1 MLGAAEGSGLRSQGA
16 VPGRM
21 RGYMKEK
28 VRKWSIRYKVLIP
41 SSILVFIMCVIMGL
55 NAYYRVEMGMIALG
69 VEQAQMAAAMAAA
82 AVDGDM
88 LNEIREGA
96 EGSEA
101 YESTLSA
108 LREIQQICGIK
119 FLYTLYSDDKV
130 SVHFGVDTD
139 QSGGH
144 AAAGKLFEESYAE
157 LSDVFGGEEYVQDYI
172 DITDDGILIS
182 AYLPIYGNDGSVTG
196 VLGCDYDASYVEDRI
211 VGARSSIMQLTVIC
225 IVLSAIL
232 LNVIVGRIVK
242 GLRKVNGKIYELV
255 NNEGDL
261 TQKLDITSGDE
272 LELIAGNVNSMLD
285 YIRRI
290 MLNISEDSKQLG
302 ISAVSVADS
311 LTQARDSI
319 SDVSATME
327 EMSAAMEETSASLY
341 QVNESVANI
350 NNTVGNIATKAS
362 QESGNSDA
370 TLLRVQEIHAK
381 AQSDKEKAG
390 GLAADMS
397 QKVNEKI
404 QQSKAVEQID
414 ALTAEIINITDE
426 TSLLALNA
434 SIEAARAGE
443 AGRGFAVVASE
454 IGSLAANSA
463 KAAAEIQNVSQEV
476 ITAVNELAQEAGRM
490 IQFMD
495 ETAMA
500 GYEML
505 LENSRNYQDDVS
517 HLSNVMRDFAGDS
530 EELRQNLDSIKEAV
544 ESVNIAVEE
553 SAKGVVNV
561 TEVSSDLTQ
570 SMEKIN
576 EEADANKEIAEQL
589 GVEVGKFKL

>member
-1 MLGAAEGSGLRSQGA
+1 
-16 VPGRM
+16 
-21 RGYMKEK
+21 MKEK

-55 NAYYRVEMGMIALG
+55 NAYYRVETGMIALG

-82 AVDGDM
+82 VVDGDM

-139 QSGGH
+139 ESSGH
-144 AAAGKLFEESYAE
+144 AASGKLFEESYAE

-172 DITDDGILIS
+172 DVTDDGILIS
-182 AYLPIYGNDGSVTG
+182 AYLPIYGSDGSVTG
-196 VLGCDYDASYVEDRI
+196 VLGCDYDATYVEDRI
-211 VGARSSIMQLTVIC
+211 EGARNSIMQLTVIC

-272 LELIAGNVNSMLD
+272 LELIARNVNSMLE
-285 YIRRI
+285 YIRSI
-290 MLNISEDSKQLG
+290 MLNISEDSRQLG

-319 SDVSATME
+319 SDVSSTME
-327 EMSAAMEETSASLY
+327 EMSAAMEETSASLF

-350 NNTVGNIATKAS
+350 NSTVGNIANKAS

-370 TLLRVQEIHAK
+370 TLLRVQEIYEK
-381 AQSDKEKAG
+381 AQSDKESAG

-397 QKVNEKI
+397 QKVHEKI
-404 QQSKAVEQID
+404 QRSKAVEQID
-414 ALTAEIINITDE
+414 ALTAEIINITDQ
-426 TSLLALNA
+426 TSLLSLNA

-463 KAAAEIQNVSQEV
+463 KAAVEIQNVSQEV

-490 IQFMD
+490 LQFMD

-517 HLSNVMRDFAGDS
+517 HLSNVMREFAEDS

-544 ESVNIAVEE
+544 ESVNVAVEE
-553 SAKGVVNV
+553 STKGVVNV
-561 TEVSSDLTQ
+561 TEVSSDLKQ
-570 SMEKIN
+570 SMQNIN
-576 EEADANKEIAEQL
+576 DEADVNKEIAEQL